1 MSYRLTSLFLCFIMF
16 SINVL
21 QLFFC
26 FLQDRPAFQRLLTL
40 RVPGPPGKCSSAGPF
55 PRARATL
62 CSRLGPSLCPSPPRE
77 RPLCKCPRAR
87 ARAVPRLGS
96 RPSGIPRI
104 CPGRAKPG
112 GGAVTWVPVP
122 VRRVRGPRHFLQV
135 PGLDP
140 CGAGGGGWEGSWG
153 PGWGSCQG
161 CKWASAFRPGS
172 QWLGCGRHRWA
183 LAVGGGPSSAAASA
197 EHLDVSFQTG
207 SYRWCLP
214 RACPAARDLR
224 DTRPVVGA
232 PWACTR
238 GDPIVR
244 LHPGSTQLASA
255 FISRIFSEASL
266 LTKKPDNFD
275 SC

>member
-1 MSYRLTSLFLCFIMF
+1 MKIITYPTALELYINFAFFVLYYLF

-21 QLFFC
+21 KLFFC

-112 GGAVTWVPVP
+112 GGAVTWVQVP

-135 PGLDP
+135 PGLTRNQHKLLKQP
-140 CGAGGGGWEGSWG
+140 FLLRAKTKRKKGYNPKVWEKETSNG
-153 PGWGSCQG
+153 
-161 CKWASAFRPGS
+161 
-172 QWLGCGRHRWA
+172 
-183 LAVGGGPSSAAASA
+183 
-197 EHLDVSFQTG
+197 VS
-207 SYRWCLP
+207 
-214 RACPAARDLR
+214 
-224 DTRPVVGA
+224 
-232 PWACTR
+232 
-238 GDPIVR
+238 
-244 LHPGSTQLASA
+244 
-255 FISRIFSEASL
+255 
-266 LTKKPDNFD
+266 
-275 SC
+275 